1 MVQEINRGACSFR
14 LTGETAKRFNRLA
27 KSPDMEAQRKR
38 DAFLNEGKKEVDVK
52 FEIRTKD

>member
-1 MVQEINRGACSFR
+1 MIQEINRGVCSFR

-52 FEIRTKD
+52 FESRKKE